1 MTKQWDY
8 IIVGAGSAGCVMAER
23 LSADGRSQVLVL
35 EAGGENDSFWV
46 TLPKGVAKLVKKPEH
61 MWAYHV
67 AQPREE
73 GANDPGAGEVWIRGK
88 GLGGSSSINGMIW
101 SRGEPA
107 DYDAWENECG
117 ATGWNGASMTRA
129 FLELEDHKAGA
140 SDMRGSGGLVR
151 VDPACYT
158 YPLAESMIAAGEAL
172 GLRRVDDLNATAG
185 PRVGYYSHNI
195 RNGRRDSSA
204 RTYLAAARKRP
215 NVTVMTGVM
224 AERIVFDGTRAIG
237 LDVVIDGQPRHLAC
251 AGEIVVSAG
260 AMESPLLLQ
269 RSGIGDAARLQLA
282 GIPLVAHSP
291 DVGERMI
298 EHLSLSMPFRLD
310 RGKGTNK
317 SFFGLGAALAMLRYL
332 LCGDGVLATG
342 PFEVGAFCNV
352 AHPDGRTDAQ
362 FYLGGYTFKVGD
374 DKDPV
379 PLDKID
385 PKPGVTIYGQLLRLT
400 SESSVRATGPTS
412 DAAPNI
418 LHNFLSTQ
426 HDRTSAIALVR
437 KMRAF
442 MDAPPLDR
450 MIGAEL
456 VPGAE
461 VESDEDMLA
470 MFRRLSS
477 CGLHAIRSCRMGS
490 DPQAVVDPRLR
501 VNGVQGVR
509 VADCSVMPGHVTGN
523 TNAPAM
529 AVGLR
534 GAQLMLEDRDEPANA
549 RSSRTLEP
557 HF

>member
-1 MTKQWDY
+1 MARQWDY

-23 LSADGRSQVLVL
+23 LSADGKAQVLVL

-61 MWAYHV
+61 MWAYAV
-67 AQPREE
+67 SQPR
-73 GANDPGAGEVWIRGK
+73 DPGSNSPGGEVWIRGK

-101 SRGEPA
+101 SRGEKA
-107 DYDAWENECG
+107 DYDAWENEAG
-117 ATGWNGASMTRA
+117 ATGWNGASMTEA
-129 FLELEDHKAGA
+129 FLELEDHAAGP
-140 SDMRGSGGLVR
+140 SSMRGSGGLVR
-151 VDPACYT
+151 VDPACFK
-158 YPLAESMIAAGEAL
+158 YPLAERMIEAGEAM
-172 GLRRVDDLNATAG
+172 GLARVDDLNGTPG

-195 RNGRRDSSA
+195 RGGKRDSSA
-204 RTYLAAARKRP
+204 RTYLAAARGRP
-215 NVTVMTGVM
+215 NVTVLTGVM
-224 AERIVFDGTRAIG
+224 AQRIVFEGTRAVG
-237 LDVVIDGQPRHLAC
+237 LDVTVNGRRQRFDC

-269 RSGIGDAARLQLA
+269 RSGIGDADRLAAA

-291 DVGERMI
+291 DVGEKMI
-298 EHLSLSMPFRLD
+298 EHLSISMPFRLD

-317 SFFGLGAALAMLRYL
+317 SFFGIGAALAMLRYL
-332 LCGDGVLATG
+332 LRHDGVLATG
-342 PFEVGAFCNV
+342 PFEIGAFCNV

-400 SESSVRATGPTS
+400 SESSVRATGPS
-412 DAAPNI
+412 ADDLPDI
-418 LHNFLSTQ
+418 HHNFLTTE
-426 HDRTSAIALVR
+426 HDKASAIAMVR
-437 KMRAF
+437 RMRAY
-442 MDAPPLDR
+442 MRAGPLGR

-456 VPGAE
+456 VPGAQ
-461 VESDEDMLA
+461 VESDEDVLA
-470 MFRRLSS
+470 MFRNLSS
-477 CGLHAIRSCRMGS
+477 CGLHAIRSCRMGA
-490 DPQAVVDPRLR
+490 DADAVVDARLR

-509 VADCSVMPGHVTGN
+509 VADCSIMPWHVTGN

-534 GAQLMLEDRDEPANA
+534 GAKLMLEDRG
-549 RSSRTLEP
+549 
-557 HF
+557 